1 RRFRVYFVHT
11 REFSPDLAVKPE
23 KWACFRIAA
32 NQILLLYPH
41 MYNYGISP
49 FHPTEAMG
57 KDCQGNVT
65 VEILRGEKYVSIR

>member
-41 MYNYGISP
+41 MYNYGICSRIRRLDLLP
-49 FHPTEAMG
+49 WVDGEEETETG
-57 KDCQGNVT
+57 PNFW
-65 VEILRGEKYVSIR
+65 S